1 MTILL
6 YIPPPTPV
14 TKTTYRTDEYKN
26 VKKRYSLYSPI
37 RMTAS
42 RYTSEAP
49 AFCGYFSHIYHFRK
63 YVRVN
68 DIDDLIRNAKSSYT
82 QRTFKKGRRSRHSVF
97 LWKKKKNGVTLTKT
111 KFLVYARVF
120 CIQKK
125 KTQVYKRGK
134 KWHIYLDAGEYII
147 DKKKKY
153 ALFSVF
159 IDLLYER
166 NTYKLRPGL
175 TLVYNNNILRF
186 HSRPRT
192 RVYIYIY
199 DRMTRVSRVGIVKG
213 GMVCR
218 HDFKLN
224 VIQNSLSNL
233 IPTVLIVH
241 RTGIVTTVFPTPR
254 LQRVL

>member
-1 MTILL
+1 MPSPLIHSGLLKKDDVAAILCSF
-6 YIPPPTPV
+6 
-14 TKTTYRTDEYKN
+14 E
-26 VKKRYSLYSPI
+26 
-37 RMTAS
+37 
-42 RYTSEAP
+42 
-49 AFCGYFSHIYHFRK
+49 
-63 YVRVN
+63 
-68 DIDDLIRNAKSSYT
+68 
-82 QRTFKKGRRSRHSVF
+82 
-97 LWKKKKNGVTLTKT
+97 KKKKNGVTLTKT

-192 RVYIYIY
+192 RVYIYIWPNN
-199 DRMTRVSRVGIVKG
+199 TRISRRYRKRGNGVQT
-213 GMVCR
+213 R
-218 HDFKLN
+218 F
-224 VIQNSLSNL
+224 
-233 IPTVLIVH
+233 
-241 RTGIVTTVFPTPR
+241 
-254 LQRVL
+254 